1 MNMRIASLVLLSFLL
16 ALAACEG
23 DAGHDNE
30 HHHHEHHAQEHDGH
44 DHGADVI
51 WTCPMHPQ
59 IERNEAGTCP
69 ICGMRLV
76 QRDHEEHEPGV
87 VHVPTGIQQTMN
99 IRTAEVQ
106 RDRLWRRIDT
116 VGRVDYDES
125 GLSHV
130 HPRVEGWINALHVSA
145 AGDYVE
151 SGELLFTLYSSD
163 LINAQEE
170 LLQALRSG
178 DPRMIRASRE
188 RLRALDVQPEVIE
201 QIERRR
207 EVKTHVPWR
216 ARQDAYVTALG
227 VRQGMYVAPG
237 TEIMALA
244 DLSRVWLIA
253 DVFERQSSWLE
264 RGQPVE
270 IGLPN
275 APGERREGEIEYI
288 YPELDATTRSVRV
301 RVPFDNQGQRLKPGM
316 WASVTIYAGAR
327 EDLVIMPREALI
339 RTGQAARVVLVDDEA
354 HFRVR
359 EVVAGMESG
368 DWVEIREGLEPGDK
382 VVVSGQFLIDSEA
395 SLRAGHGRLE
405 HQH

>member
-1 MNMRIASLVLLSFLL
+1 
-16 ALAACEG
+16 
-23 DAGHDNE
+23 
-30 HHHHEHHAQEHDGH
+30 
-44 DHGADVI
+44 
-51 WTCPMHPQ
+51 
-59 IERNEAGTCP
+59 
-69 ICGMRLV
+69 
-76 QRDHEEHEPGV
+76 
-87 VHVPTGIQQTMN
+87 
-99 IRTAEVQ
+99 
-106 RDRLWRRIDT
+106 
-116 VGRVDYDES
+116 
-125 GLSHV
+125 
-130 HPRVEGWINALHVSA
+130 
-145 AGDYVE
+145 
-151 SGELLFTLYSSD
+151 
-163 LINAQEE
+163 
-170 LLQALRSG
+170 
-178 DPRMIRASRE
+178 
-188 RLRALDVQPEVIE
+188 
-201 QIERRR
+201 
-207 EVKTHVPWR
+207 VKTHVPWR